1 MVVLMDRDY
10 DFRFATNKEMV
21 EIAKKASKDN
31 GMSLS
36 RALDLFVKQIA
47 ITGEVNLLD
56 EKELEQQK
64 WARELQKEVQSGI
77 ESIEQ
82 GEGVTLKE
90 ARERFGL

>member
-21 EIAKKASKDN
+21 EIAKRASKNN

-56 EKELEQQK
+56 EKEL
-64 WARELQKEVQSGI
+64 QKEVQSGI

>member
-1 MVVLMDRDY
+1 
-10 DFRFATNKEMV
+10 
-21 EIAKKASKDN
+21 
-31 GMSLS
+31 MSLS